1 MIFKSESSSE
11 LFLALSYCNNQKGLT
26 HISSHLQF
34 HYSYHFHPYLNSVCW
49 LSRYLRLPTLTSAPV
64 IPESEQMQKA
74 QSIRLWILNR
84 FVTNTD
90 HAIEVNCVSSSFVVM
105 QFIPLQRLLRLRVRS
120 TSILSILCWYS
131 CFFSLCCGVWSAQLW
146 TW

>member
-11 LFLALSYCNNQKGLT
+11 LLLALSYCNNQKELT

-34 HYSYHFHPYLNSVCW
+34 HYSYHFHP
-49 LSRYLRLPTLTSAPV
+49 YLRLPTLTSAPV

-105 QFIPLQRLLRLRVRS
+105 QFIP
-120 TSILSILCWYS
+120 
-131 CFFSLCCGVWSAQLW
+131 
-146 TW
+146 